1 MLSPRSQAKQRKE
14 HYLVQDRAYGY
25 LCVLCGN
32 SAKES
37 GSLGAK
43 KCFPLPEL
51 QPLDEHLEKASKSS
65 KASGSGSPR
74 PSPTEALSEV
84 TPKQA
89 SMLEELA
96 FLQKQQAKL
105 EELLQL
111 QELED
116 FERALQEEE
125 EQLQAALRRS
135 ELEAEESELNRKS
148 SRPAAPS
155 IEATVAE
162 ASEAPPTQA
171 EPDGIFFD
179 PKNELEVPPAAI
191 VEASQADP
199 DEVSVAPNNEV
210 EVPRPTIV
218 EASRADPDEVSV
230 APKYEVEVPRPA
242 IVKPSQAEP
251 DEAKVV
257 PPVISMG
264 STVHCFLIAGGC
276 CRLLCHVFST
286 AIRESVESLIGLHFE
301 ALILSTRCLR
311 SHCFSPGR
319 LSQLWKMSLRSCW
332 GHVRGSRYL

>member
-1 MLSPRSQAKQRKE
+1 M
-14 HYLVQDRAYGY
+14 QDRAYGY